1 MSRPATIKGAHA
13 GIGAGY
19 DGQYVAGFRGCDAY
33 GAADDDVDAENHD
46 DDCNRDK
53 QVDYD
58 VAQSTGGQC
67 RFQDARFRISGG
79 IVSVFLIFGLL

>member
-1 MSRPATIKGAHA
+1 MLVLVQAT
-13 GIGAGY
+13 Y
-19 DGQYVAGFRGCDAY
+19 DGQYVTGFRGCDAY

-58 VAQSTGGQC
+58 VAQSTG
-67 RFQDARFRISGG
+67 DNVAFRMRGSGSQE
-79 IVSVFLIFGLL
+79 VSFRYS